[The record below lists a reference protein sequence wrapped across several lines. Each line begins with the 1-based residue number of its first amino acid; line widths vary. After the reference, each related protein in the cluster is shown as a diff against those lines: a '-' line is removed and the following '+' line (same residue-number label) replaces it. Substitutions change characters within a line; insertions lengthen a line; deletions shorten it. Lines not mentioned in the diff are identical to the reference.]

1 MIWNVEGG
9 FSPTGFSSK
18 WLISPGS
25 RAAVTSTGFGPSAEG
40 EPAPFAP
47 PTEKIFSLPRVFRGP
62 SSFPFAFGFWCQ
74 QPRILYGIYI
84 YMDCREEFFL
94 GVRQCLT
101 SHPCLPINSFFS
113 FLCIFPTSQMSFL
126 SSISFSLSVS
136 QTTFNYNSGFTFH
149 RLPEAV
155 EGFKRSWLLE
165 STEINWNKKACKRSA
180 PGVAGIL
187 MI

>member
-9 FSPTGFSSK
+9 FSPTEFSSK

-25 RAAVTSTGFGPSAEG
+25 RAAVTSTGFGRSAEG
-40 EPAPFAP
+40 EPAPFPP

-84 YMDCREEFFL
+84 YMDCRAEFFL

-101 SHPCLPINSFFS
+101 TCKVTLACPSTTPSY
-113 FLCIFPTSQMSFL
+113 
-126 SSISFSLSVS
+126 SFSQPPKCIVFPPSPFPFPSHRRHLSATLVS
-136 QTTFNYNSGFTFH
+136 LFIGFLKQQRALNAH
-149 RLPEAV
+149 D
-155 EGFKRSWLLE
+155 
-165 STEINWNKKACKRSA
+165 
-180 PGVAGIL
+180 
-187 MI
+187 